1 MRDYSYPEP
10 VSASAQTTTF
20 RRPSLRL
27 FELQHSLRISPAEKS
42 EALVMR
48 RQFTDPHSLLRW
60 LAVALLVSCAGT
72 LAVSI
77 ASPSVPP
84 DRDSDIRRH
93 ETLLVGTAM
102 QIIVEV
108 DPRPDGDA
116 RILLNVNGVPAH
128 IASHDE
134 EVYFGGWMER
144 YNLRSSN
151 LVQFAFSDAY
161 TLASGIAVSPRGIL
175 FASNGWLAAGPG
187 VPTGS
192 DTSVVA
198 FPDPVGQNPAGA
210 IAYLFGAVDDPSV
223 GTAPLTTQQIG
234 FKSDGRLLVT
244 SGTGYGVYEAQ
255 IPPPASATCAVTMCS
270 GGTLSFAQLVRDP
283 TFSTIRFATDGRR
296 KLLVLHSSGRIDE
309 DDLATGAF
317 ERILVSDMVSDP
329 VDMAISEEG
338 DVFVLE
344 QSGMLRVFSG
354 SGAMIGS
361 IALPAS
367 AGQPLSLT
375 FCCHSR
381 R

>member
-1 MRDYSYPEP
+1 
-10 VSASAQTTTF
+10 
-20 RRPSLRL
+20 
-27 FELQHSLRISPAEKS
+27 
-42 EALVMR
+42 MR
-48 RQFTDPHSLLRW
+48 RQFTGPHSLLR
-60 LAVALLVSCAGT
+60 LAVALLVSCAGA
-72 LAVSI
+72 LEVSM
-77 ASPSVPP
+77 ASPPMPP
-84 DRDSDIRRH
+84 DRDAEIRRH

-102 QIIVEV
+102 QIVLAV

-116 RILLNVNGVPAH
+116 RILLNVSGVPAH

-134 EVYFGGWMER
+134 DVYFGGWMER
-144 YNLRSSN
+144 YNLRSGD

-161 TLASGIAVSPRGIL
+161 TLASAVAVSPRGML

-187 VPTGS
+187 APTGS
-192 DTSVVA
+192 NTSVVA

-210 IAYLFGAVDDPSV
+210 VAYLFGAVDDPSV
-223 GTAPLTTQQIG
+223 GNAPLTTQQIG
-234 FKSDGRLLVT
+234 FKSDGKLLVA
-244 SGTGYGVYEAQ
+244 SGTGYGIYEAQ
-255 IPPPASATCAVTMCS
+255 IPPRTSVTCAVTMCS

-283 TFSTIRFATDGRR
+283 TFSTIRFVTDGRR

-317 ERILVSDMVSDP
+317 ERILVSDAVSDP
-329 VDMAISEEG
+329 VDMAISADG

-344 QSGMLRVFSG
+344 QSGMIRGFSR
-354 SGAMIGS
+354 SGAMIAS